1 MFIIRNLKS
10 FRLLSLILFGVIGI
24 SVARD
29 FHSNIYQD
37 GDGYLAFAEKM
48 PEIEGGLQALYK
60 FLTYPTEA
68 IDNKVEGKVFV
79 MAFVDEN
86 GKVNDVKIL
95 RGIGSGC
102 DEAAIQAVKSCT
114 FSPGQHQGK
123 NVKVKMSLAIQFKL

>member
-1 MFIIRNLKS
+1 
-10 FRLLSLILFGVIGI
+10 
-24 SVARD
+24 
-29 FHSNIYQD
+29 
-37 GDGYLAFAEKM
+37 M